1 MFKKTRFPFVF
12 FLLLLSAFIVGCK
25 PSTKKIDA
33 VYDSLFVTADLTKV
47 VDDLTFPKE
56 VDGVVITYKSSH
68 PEIISNTGKVVRQ
81 EKDVIVE
88 VEITLK
94 DGDLELKRTISVAVL
109 KLNPVDPDPVDP
121 DPVDPDPVDPNP
133 IDPDPVDPDPVDPD
147 PVDPNYSISRT
158 KSASIG
164 SQLTIKGII
173 IGIVGDSAYIHD
185 GETGTY
191 LYRVGTTV
199 KVGDEVKLSG
209 TIDDYKGLRQLK
221 DLKDTQIIN
230 QNQPLPISKKINSL
244 SEITEQSELYTI
256 DDLTIVSVPS
266 SYPDNNN
273 HFIKVK
279 DSNNKEMEIIIS
291 KYLSKIVINEIIS
304 ILSNVKAG
312 DVIGLSNIIS
322 GYFNAYQLQVV
333 NANHFTIKT
342 EDIVRN
348 PVTYYPNP
356 DDMEFLQ
363 NKLKFEDITMGIS
376 SIGESNVLI
385 IPVEFSDDKFTQDE
399 LEKLEK
405 AFFGTEE
412 ETEWE
417 SVQSYYQ
424 KSSYNKFT
432 FNGTILAPFNTN
444 KQVQYYDNNYQN
456 GLDADYEILK
466 AVLEYY
472 DNQINYADYDTNDD
486 GYIDGIY
493 LIYSAPVNY
502 DNDESLYWAYV
513 YQYFSE
519 DYEYYDGVEANY
531 YLWAGIDFI
540 IEALIE
546 YGEGEE
552 DVFVNINASTF
563 IHETG
568 HMLGLDDYY
577 DYNSEV
583 GPDGGLGGAD
593 MMDYTVGD
601 HNPFSKIML
610 NWTTPYVV
618 SNQSTMVTLN
628 PFVESG
634 NVLLVSTNWNNS
646 YFDEYFLIDLY
657 TPTSINADHA
667 GYNGLFSNSGIRIY
681 HIDARIDP
689 MVGSPQNE
697 NGYFTV
703 FSFNNSDTSHKL
715 IKIIEADNNNSI
727 ENTGYADDSDLFQA
741 GDIFGSNYRLHNGQ
755 FVNFRIEIS
764 SITESNATI
773 NIVFN

>member
-1 MFKKTRFPFVF
+1 MFKKTRFSFVV

-33 VYDSLFVTADLTKV
+33 VYDSLFVTTDLTKV
-47 VDDLTFPKE
+47 VDDLSFPGE
-56 VDGVVITYKSSH
+56 VDGIVITYKSSH

-94 DGDLELKRTISVAVL
+94 DGNLELKRTISIAVL
-109 KLNPVDPDPVDP
+109 KLDPVDPDPVDP

-133 IDPDPVDPDPVDPD
+133 VDPDPVDPDPVDPD
-147 PVDPNYSISRT
+147 PVDPNYSISRI
-158 KSASIG
+158 KSASSG

-173 IGIVGDSAYIHD
+173 IGLVGDSAYIHD
-185 GETGTY
+185 GEAGTY
-191 LYRVGTTV
+191 LYRLGTTV
-199 KVGDEVKLSG
+199 KVGDEIQLSG
-209 TIDDYKGLRQLK
+209 TVDEYKGLKQLK
-221 DLKDTQIIN
+221 DLKDTQIIK
-230 QNQPLPISKKINSL
+230 QNQSLPTSQKINYL

-256 DDLTIVSVPS
+256 DELTIVSVPS

-279 DSNNKEMEIIIS
+279 DSNNTGMDIIIS
-291 KYLSKIVINEIIS
+291 KYLPKAMIDEITS
-304 ILSNVKAG
+304 ILSNLKAG
-312 DVIGLSNIIS
+312 DVISLSNIIS
-322 GYFNAYQLQVV
+322 GYFNVYQLQLV
-333 NANHFTIKT
+333 NANHIIIKT
-342 EDIVRN
+342 EDIVRD
-348 PVTYYPNP
+348 PVVYYPNP

-363 NKLKFEDITMGIS
+363 NKLKSEDITMGIS
-376 SIGESNVLI
+376 SLGQSNVLI

-412 ETEWE
+412 ETGWE

-444 KQVQYYDNNYQN
+444 KQVQYYDSSYQN
-456 GLDADYEILK
+456 GSDADYEILK
-466 AVLEYY
+466 AVLEFY

-519 DYEYYDGVEANY
+519 DYEYYDGIEANY

-540 IEALIE
+540 KEVFID
-546 YGEGEE
+546 YDTND
-552 DVFVNINASTF
+552 DVFININASTF

-577 DYNSEV
+577 DYNPDV

-610 NWTTPYVV
+610 NWTTPYVI
-618 SNQSTMVTLN
+618 SNQSTTVTLN
-628 PFVESG
+628 PFVENG
-634 NVLLVSTNWNNS
+634 NVLLVSTNWNNT
-646 YFDEYFLIDLY
+646 YFDEYFLIDFY
-657 TPTSINADHA
+657 TPTSINSDHA
-667 GYNGLFSNSGIRIY
+667 GYNGLFTNSGIRIY

-689 MVGSPQNE
+689 NVGNPQNE
-697 NGYFTV
+697 DGYFTV
-703 FSFNNSDTSHKL
+703 FSFNNSDTNHKL

-727 ENTGYADDSDLFQA
+727 ENTGYADNSDLFQV